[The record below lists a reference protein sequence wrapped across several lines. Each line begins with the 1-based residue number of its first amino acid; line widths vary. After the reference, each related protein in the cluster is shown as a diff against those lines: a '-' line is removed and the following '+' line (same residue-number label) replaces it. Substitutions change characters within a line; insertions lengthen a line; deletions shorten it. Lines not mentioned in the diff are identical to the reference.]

1 MQEEL
6 IVQGMHCQGCA
17 DSVRKELE
25 KKGLEEVYVDF
36 VSAKATFQNSKHIP
50 LKSIIP
56 SIQKLGY
63 TASIIKQKSAWYNK
77 VENLFLLTLPFTIIL
92 LSHMFVSIHLL
103 HNPWFQLIICLPV
116 LAAGIWVY
124 GKSAWASVKGLSP
137 NMNVLIMLGALASF
151 IYSLVGLLIFDG
163 DHNYIFF
170 ETTASIISFV
180 MLGSYIEKRAVAQ
193 TTKNL
198 DLLKASTPLKATK
211 LLYDLL
217 SGKEEQIEVDARQIK
232 KGDTLMVVTG
242 SQIPADG
249 IIINGKA
256 IVDESLLTGE
266 SPGMKKNLGDKVIGG
281 SLLNEGWL
289 KITATSNFSD
299 STLSRIV
306 SEVEKAS
313 SQKPEIQLLADKI
326 SAVFVPAV
334 CVISLITLLANHYI
348 VDLSWGQSLMR
359 AVAVLVI
366 SCPCALGLA
375 TPLAVVVGLGR
386 AARKGII
393 VKAGLHL
400 ETLAKVNAIV
410 FDKTGTLTSGKMKV
424 SAFESFDFSE
434 RDAKNYIHFLETHSS
449 HPIAQTIVRNY
460 HHWRHHSIAFDKV
473 EEVSGMGVKAFD
485 HFANRYTLGS
495 LELSIKPIKE
505 PKVKWDIYLT
515 LNETIVAAFNLEEEL
530 KPGALEMVQVL
541 KQKGFETIILS
552 GDSQIKCD
560 NVAKKLGIDKVYA
573 RALPSKKADI
583 IKKLAKT
590 KTVAMI
596 GDGINDTIAMAK
608 ANIGIA
614 VGGAADLAREH
625 ANIVILKNEPD
636 IIIDALTV
644 GQNTYD
650 AIKQNLWWALAYNT
664 IAIPLA
670 AMGYLSPLL
679 AAWGM
684 AFSDVVLVL
693 NTLWK
698 LGRRK

>member
-17 DSVRKELE
+17 DTVRKELE
-25 KKGLEEVYVDF
+25 SKGMEQVYVDF
-36 VSAKATFQNSKHIP
+36 ASDKATFVNTKNIP
-50 LKSIIP
+50 LKTIIP
-56 SIQKLGY
+56 AIQKLGY
-63 TASIIKQKSAWYNK
+63 KASIIIPKTPWYNK

-92 LSHMFVSIHLL
+92 LSHMFVQIPLL
-103 HNPWFQLIICLPV
+103 HNAWFQLAITLPV

-124 GKSAWASVKGLSP
+124 GKSAWASTRNLSP

-151 IYSLVGLLIFDG
+151 IYSLVGLLLFNADI
-163 DHNYIFF
+163 NYIFF

-180 MLGSYIEKRAVAQ
+180 MLGSYIEKKAVAQ

-198 DLLKASTPLKATK
+198 DLLKANSPLKATK

-232 KGDTLMVVTG
+232 KGDTIMVAAG

-256 IVDESLLTGE
+256 IADESILTGE
-266 SPGMKKNLGDKVIGG
+266 SPGTKKSIGDKVIGG
-281 SLLNEGWL
+281 SLLTEGWL
-289 KITATSNFSD
+289 KITATSNFND

-306 SEVEKAS
+306 KEVEQAS
-313 SQKPEIQLLADKI
+313 GQKPQIQLLADRI
-326 SAVFVPAV
+326 SALFVPAV
-334 CVISLITLLANHYI
+334 IMISLITLLINHFIADYN
-348 VDLSWGQSLMR
+348 WGQSLMR
-359 AVAVLVI
+359 SVAVLVI

-393 VKAGLHL
+393 IKAGLHL
-400 ETLAKVNAIV
+400 ETLAKVDTVV
-410 FDKTGTLTSGKMKV
+410 FDKTGTLTNGKMKV
-424 SAFESFDFSE
+424 VEFKSFDFSE
-434 RDAKNYIHFLETHSS
+434 RDAKNYIHFLETHSA

-460 HHWRHHSIAFDKV
+460 PHWRHHSIAFDQV
-473 EEVSGMGVKAFD
+473 EEISGLGIKALD
-485 HFANRYTLGS
+485 HFGNRYTLGS
-495 LELSIKPIKE
+495 LEISKKPIKE
-505 PKVKWDIYLT
+505 PKMKWDIYLT
-515 LNETIVAAFNLEEEL
+515 LNETIIAAFDVEEEMKL
-530 KPGALEMVQVL
+530 GVKEMITAL

-552 GDSQIKCD
+552 GDSQSKC
-560 NVAKKLGIDKVYA
+560 NRVAAALGIDKVYA
-573 RALPSKKADI
+573 RTLPQKKADI
-583 IKKLAKT
+583 IKKLSKAR
-590 KTVAMI
+590 TVAMI

-608 ANIGIA
+608 AHVGIA

-625 ANIVILKNEPD
+625 ANIVILKNDPH
-636 IIIDALTV
+636 IIMDALTV
-644 GQNTYD
+644 GQNTYHT
-650 AIKQNLWWALAYNT
+650 IKQNLWWALAYNSL
-664 IAIPLA
+664 AIPLA

-698 LGRRK
+698 LGKKT

>member
-17 DSVRKELE
+17 DTVRKELE
-25 KKGLEEVYVDF
+25 NKGLEHVYVDF
-36 VSAKATFQNSKHIP
+36 VSAKAKFQNSKNIP
-50 LKSIIP
+50 LKTIIP

-63 TASIIKQKSAWYNK
+63 NASIIEQKAKWYDK
-77 VENLFLLTLPFTIIL
+77 LENLFLLTLPFTVIL
-92 LSHMFVSIHLL
+92 LSHMLVSIHLL
-103 HNPWFQLIICLPV
+103 HNPWFQLIITLPV
-116 LAAGIWVY
+116 LAAGLWTY

-163 DHNYIFF
+163 AHHYIFF

-180 MLGSYIEKRAVAQ
+180 MLGSYVEKKAVAQ

-198 DLLKASTPLKATK
+198 DLLKASTPLKAIK

-217 SGKEEQIEVDARQIK
+217 SGKEEQIELDARQIK

-249 IIINGKA
+249 IIINGQA

-266 SPGMKKNLGDKVIGG
+266 SPGIKKNVGDKVIGG
-281 SLLNEGWL
+281 SLLTEGWL
-289 KITATSNFSD
+289 KITANSNFYD

-313 SQKPEIQLLADKI
+313 SQKPQMQLLADRI
-326 SAVFVPAV
+326 SAIFVPAV
-334 CVISLITLLANHYI
+334 IIISFLTFLFNHYI
-348 VDLSWGQSLMR
+348 IDIDLGQSLMR

-375 TPLAVVVGLGR
+375 TPLAVVVGLGS

-400 ETLAKVNAIV
+400 ETLAKVNTIV

-424 SAFESFDFSE
+424 SEFKSFDFSE
-434 RDAKNYIHFLETHSS
+434 RDAKNYIHYLETHSS
-449 HPIAQTIVRNY
+449 HPIAQTIFRDY
-460 HHWRHHSIAFDKV
+460 YDWRHHSIAIEHI
-473 EEVSGMGVKAFD
+473 EEVSGLGIKALDYFG
-485 HFANRYTLGS
+485 NRYTLGS
-495 LELSIKPIKE
+495 LEMSKKPIEE
-505 PKVKWDIYLT
+505 PKMKWDIYLT
-515 LNETIVAAFNLEEEL
+515 LNETIVAAFDLEEEL
-530 KPGALEMVQVL
+530 KPGAKEMIIAL

-552 GDSQIKCD
+552 GDSQSKCD
-560 NVAKKLGIDKVYA
+560 RVAKALGIDKVYA
-573 RALPSKKADI
+573 RTHPEKKGDI
-583 IKKLAKT
+583 IKKLSKT

-608 ANIGIA
+608 AHISIA

-625 ANIVILKNEPD
+625 ANIVILKNEPN
-636 IIIDALTV
+636 IIVDALTV
-644 GQNTYD
+644 GQNTYYT
-650 AIKQNLWWALAYNT
+650 IKQNLWWALAYNT
-664 IAIPLA
+664 VAIPLA

-698 LGRRK
+698 LGRKK